1 MKIINFPEKIIWFQS
16 LFIYPI
22 YLSGTLFI
30 FNILQLWILVGYT
43 LFWQVKLSLEATNKI
58 DSIDI
63 RHWRSTPP
71 LIWGWLISMILM
83 GVTILIGI
91 YENGYNSNDMIRST
105 TGWMGDWSLLGIY
118 PLLGY
123 LLPIRP
129 AVIYRSACVIAAQSL
144 IAIPICYG
152 AYLLKLP
159 DLIYLSP
166 LEQIFPGGKV
176 YYYIFWYVR
185 EVDSNGIR
193 LVLFTPWGPALGLI
207 GCIFFFYALEEQTT
221 VWKWLGIMGSLAM
234 VITSVSR
241 GAYLFLPA
249 TVAIV
254 WAIRNLSFIQFQL
267 SLGISCFLGGLGSTL
282 LLDRFQEFSD
292 NFKSA
297 RKSSSQV
304 RGELERV
311 AFDRWTDSPIF
322 GHGKQIPG
330 PDFLQN
336 MPIGSHHTWIGLL
349 FTQGLT
355 GFCLFFTPVVWSLI
369 ELSLKTKS
377 NPIAHVALKAL
388 ILVTFASFSDN
399 IEKLA
404 YIYWSAFLLIG
415 IAYREVSPP
424 VSWDSG
430 NRPPLPDLPS
440 QST

>member
-1 MKIINFPEKIIWFQS
+1 MKIIHFPEKIIWFQS

-30 FNILQLWILVGYT
+30 FNLLQLWILVGYT
-43 LFWQVKLSLEATNKI
+43 LFWQIKLSVEPTNRI
-58 DSIDI
+58 NSIDI
-63 RHWRSTPP
+63 RHWRSIPP

-83 GVTILIGI
+83 GVTILIGL
-91 YENGYNSNDMIRST
+91 YENGYDSNEMMRST
-105 TGWMGDWSLLGIY
+105 IGWMGGWSLLGIY

-159 DLIYLSP
+159 GLIYLSP
-166 LEQIFPGGKV
+166 IERIIQNGKV
-176 YYYIFWYVR
+176 YYFISWYTR
-185 EVDSNGIR
+185 EVDSDGIR

-207 GCIFFFYALEEQTT
+207 GCIFLFYALEEQTP
-221 VWKWLGIMGSLAM
+221 VWKWLGIVGSLAM
-234 VITSVSR
+234 VIVSVSR

-254 WAIRNLSFIQFQL
+254 WVIRNLSFIQFQL
-267 SLGISCFLGGLGSTL
+267 SLGISCFLGGLGSTF
-282 LLDRFQEFSD
+282 LLDRFQEF
-292 NFKSA
+292 FGGVKSA
-297 RKSSSQV
+297 RKSSSQL

-322 GHGKQIPG
+322 GHGKQIQG
-330 PDFLQN
+330 PDFLKH

-349 FTQGLT
+349 FTQGLM

-369 ELSLKTKS
+369 ELSLKAKS
-377 NPIAHVALKAL
+377 NPIAHIALKVL
-388 ILVTFASFSDN
+388 IVVVFASFSDN
-399 IEKLA
+399 IEKLS

-415 IAYREVSPP
+415 TAYREVSPP
-424 VSWDSG
+424 SSWDLG
-430 NRPPLPDLPS
+430 GRTPLHDLPS

>member
-22 YLSGTLFI
+22 YLSGSIFI
-30 FNILQLWILVGYT
+30 FNSLQLWILVGYA
-43 LFWQVKLSLEATNKI
+43 LFWQVKLSLEPTNKI

-63 RHWRSTPP
+63 RPWRSIPP

-83 GVTILIGI
+83 GVTILVGV
-91 YENGYNSNDMIRST
+91 YENGYNSNEMMRST
-105 TGWMGDWSLLGIY
+105 ISWMGDWSLLGIY
-118 PLLGY
+118 PVLGY

-129 AVIYRSACVIAAQSL
+129 VVIYRSACVIAAQSL

-159 DLIYLSP
+159 ALIYLSL
-166 LEQIFPGGKV
+166 LERIIQNGKV
-176 YYYIFWYVR
+176 YYLISWYTR
-185 EVDSNGIR
+185 EVDSDGIR

-207 GCIFFFYALEEQTT
+207 GCIFFFYALEEKTL
-221 VWKWLGIMGSLAM
+221 VWKWLGIVGSLAM
-234 VITSVSR
+234 MIASVSR

-254 WAIRNLSFIQFQL
+254 WVIKNLSFIQFQL

-282 LLDRFQEFSD
+282 LLDSFQEF
-292 NFKSA
+292 FGGVKSA
-297 RKSSSQV
+297 RKSSSQL

-330 PDFLQN
+330 PDFLKN

-377 NPIAHVALKAL
+377 NPVAHVALKAL

-404 YIYWSAFLLIG
+404 YIYWSTFLLIG
-415 IAYREVSPP
+415 AAYREVSPP
-424 VSWDSG
+424 GSWDLG
-430 NRPPLPDLPS
+430 NRPSLPDLPS